1 VCMDIKAITYSH
13 DNRSTHLSDV
23 SAYIQEGA
31 ITTII
36 GPNGCGKSTL
46 LGIMSQ
52 HYRPQSGRVLLDGKE
67 LSLLKPRELAQKLAV
82 VHQQQEAP
90 GDTTVEKLVRFGRMP
105 YRRLWRTDNDEDEVA
120 VEWALHAAGIDHK
133 RSSILAH
140 LSGGERQRAWI
151 AMALAQRT
159 QLLFLDEPTTYLDL
173 YHQLELLELVR
184 TLNRESGLTIVMV
197 LHDMNQAIRYSDH
210 IIIMKEGRIVGEGTP
225 KSVMTEEM
233 ILNTYQ
239 VKVAV
244 KSDAQSGLY
253 MVPVGL

>member
-1 VCMDIKAITYSH
+1 MDIKAIAYSH
-13 DNRSTHLSDV
+13 DSKTAHLSDV
-23 SAYIQEGA
+23 SVRIQEGA

-46 LGIMSQ
+46 LGVMSR
-52 HYRPQSGRVLLDGKE
+52 HYRLKEGCVLLDGKE
-67 LSLLKPRELAQKLAV
+67 LSLLKPRELAQKLAI

-105 YRRLWRTDNDEDEVA
+105 HRKLFRAGSDEDEAA

-159 QLLFLDEPTTYLDL
+159 PLLFLDEPTTYLDL
-173 YHQLELLELVR
+173 YHQLGLLELVR
-184 TLNRESGLTIVMV
+184 TLNQENGLTIVMV

-225 KSVMTEEM
+225 ESVMTEEM
-233 ILNTYQ
+233 ILSTYQ
-239 VKVAV
+239 VRVAV
-244 KSDAQSGLY
+244 KSDAHSGLY
-253 MVPVGL
+253 MVPVGI